1 MRFDNSYMD
10 RCVIIISCGLVIHII
25 VMMMMNITMIS
36 ILLTMLM
43 IITNFIMNIDLY
55 MTDIAM
61 IQRWRFFSCRSS
73 CDIRSGSRCDIDV
86 YSIFPSYACCCCYC
100 YYYDD
105 ELMASNSTSSDHSM
119 TSKSLLKICV
129 KIFKY
134 QCSPVSVRRYCNPVQ

>member
-1 MRFDNSYMD
+1 MD

-86 YSIFPSYACCCCYC
+86 YSIFPSYACCCYC

-105 ELMASNSTSSDHSM
+105 ELMASNSTSSDHSV

-129 KIFKY
+129 KIFNINVAQY
-134 QCSPVSVRRYCNPVQ
+134 QFADIVVQYNELISI